1 ATRGR
6 DRHRSFR
13 SPARRRGDDRAQAG
27 ALRRRSARRV
37 FCNLPRTRSRRRAS
51 GGAECAPVQPRI
63 RGGNG
68 MPARDRHR
76 DRCDSPLA
84 DRPRRVTCRGGR
96 CRTRGPVLSHSRGD
110 MRTQRVVSALALALV
125 LCPMSARAHLITTG
139 LGPVYDGITH
149 FALTPEDLLPAL
161 ALAILAGLRGKP
173 HARMAIFALPLAWL
187 VAGIVGASATTGIP
201 DSMSW
206 LPLLVMG
213 GLVAA
218 DLKLSVFAV
227 TTIAVLLGL
236 VLGYA
241 NGYAMAHA

>member
-1 ATRGR
+1 
-6 DRHRSFR
+6 
-13 SPARRRGDDRAQAG
+13 
-27 ALRRRSARRV
+27 
-37 FCNLPRTRSRRRAS
+37 
-51 GGAECAPVQPRI
+51 
-63 RGGNG
+63 
-68 MPARDRHR
+68 
-76 DRCDSPLA
+76 
-84 DRPRRVTCRGGR
+84 
-96 CRTRGPVLSHSRGD
+96 
-110 MRTQRVVSALALALV
+110 MRTQRAVTALALALV

-241 NGYAMAHA
+241 NGYAMAHAGPGVRGVLGIVVAVFAVTTLGAAGAGAWQAGWLRIAWRVAGSWIAAGGLLLLGWSLR